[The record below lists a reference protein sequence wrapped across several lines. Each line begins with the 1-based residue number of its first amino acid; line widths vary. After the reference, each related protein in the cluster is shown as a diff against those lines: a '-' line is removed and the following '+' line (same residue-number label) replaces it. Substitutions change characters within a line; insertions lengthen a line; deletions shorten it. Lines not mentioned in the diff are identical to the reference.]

1 MLKKTITALATVFA
15 MSTHATEVPIT
26 GTVESRCTI
35 YTDAVGIYG
44 NPTPDVLST
53 ASADGGV
60 QPRIRYDVVNA
71 GYYSAVI
78 TTPTSFSTSPV
89 LDDTV
94 VWTGSVSVA
103 EVTDT
108 LQSAYDSS
116 KVVYDSTT
124 EIDLT
129 VAGTVWFNVSSTAT
143 YGVNKSLPGG
153 QYRAIVT
160 AECIA
165 N

>member
-1 MLKKTITALATVFA
+1 MLKKTTLAIAAVFA
-15 MSTHATEVPIT
+15 INTFAADVPIT
-26 GTVESRCTI
+26 GNVESKCTI
-35 YTDAVGIYG
+35 FTDTVGIYG

-53 ASADGGV
+53 SAADGGV

-71 GYYSAVI
+71 DYYKAVI
-78 TTPTSFSTSPV
+78 STPTQFSTSPT
-89 LDDTV
+89 LNDTV
-94 VWTGSVSVA
+94 AWTGSVSVA
-103 EVTDT
+103 EVTDP
-108 LQSAYDSS
+108 LQSGYDNS
-116 KVVYDSTT
+116 KVVYDNVT
-124 EIDLT
+124 EINLS

>member
-1 MLKKTITALATVFA
+1 MLKKTITVFATVFA

-44 NPTPDVLST
+44 NPSPSTLST

-71 GYYSAVI
+71 GYYKAVI
-78 TTPTSFSTSPV
+78 STPTEFSTSPV
-89 LDDTV
+89 LNDSV
-94 VWTGSVSVA
+94 AWTGSVSVA
-103 EVTDT
+103 EVTDP
-108 LQSAYDSS
+108 LQSAYDQN
-116 KVVYDSTT
+116 KVVYDNTT
-124 EIDLT
+124 EVDLT
-129 VAGTVWFNVSSTAT
+129 VAGTVWFKVDSTAT

-160 AECIA
+160 AQCIA

>member
-1 MLKKTITALATVFA
+1 MLKKTTLVIAAVFA
-15 MSTHATEVPIT
+15 MGASAAEVPIT
-26 GTVESRCTI
+26 GNVESKCTI
-35 YTDAVGIYG
+35 YTDTVGIYG

-53 ASADGGV
+53 AAADGGV

-71 GYYSAVI
+71 GYYKAVI
-78 TTPTSFSTSPV
+78 TTPTEFSTSPV
-89 LDDTV
+89 LNDTIA
-94 VWTGSVSVA
+94 WTGSVSVA
-103 EVTDT
+103 EVTDP
-108 LQSAYDSS
+108 LQSDYDTN
-116 KVVYDSTT
+116 KIVFNNTT

-129 VAGTVWFNVSSTAT
+129 VAGTVWFNVSSSAT

>member
-1 MLKKTITALATVFA
+1 MLKKTITAFATVFA
-15 MSTHATEVPIT
+15 MNSFGAEVPIT
-26 GTVESRCTI
+26 GNVESKCTI
-35 YTDAVGIYG
+35 YTDTVGIYG
-44 NPTPDVLST
+44 NPTADVLST
-53 ASADGGV
+53 APADGGV

-71 GYYSAVI
+71 GYYKAVI
-78 TTPTSFSTSPV
+78 TTPTEFSTSPV
-89 LDDTV
+89 LNDTV
-94 VWTGSVSVA
+94 AWTGVVSVA
-103 EVTDT
+103 EVTDPQ
-108 LQSAYDSS
+108 QSDYDTN
-116 KVVYDSTT
+116 KITFNNTT

-129 VAGTVWFNVSSTAT
+129 VAGTVWFKVDSTAT

>member
-1 MLKKTITALATVFA
+1 M
-15 MSTHATEVPIT
+15 
-26 GTVESRCTI
+26 
-35 YTDAVGIYG
+35 
-44 NPTPDVLST
+44 
-53 ASADGGV
+53 
-60 QPRIRYDVVNA
+60 
-71 GYYSAVI
+71 
-78 TTPTSFSTSPV
+78 

-129 VAGTVWFNVSSTAT
+129 VAGTVWFKVDSTAT

>member
-1 MLKKTITALATVFA
+1 MRTTHALVAVFA
-15 MSTHATEVPIT
+15 MGAYAADVPIT
-26 GTVESRCTI
+26 GNVESKCTI
-35 YTDAVGIYG
+35 FTDTVGIYG
-44 NPTPDVLST
+44 NPTADVLST
-53 ASADGGV
+53 TASDGGV
-60 QPRIRYDVVNA
+60 EPRIRYDVVNA

-78 TTPTSFSTSPV
+78 TTPTTFSTSPV
-89 LDDTV
+89 LYDTV
-94 VWTGSVSVA
+94 AWTGSVSVA

-108 LQSAYDSS
+108 LQSAYDQN
-116 KVVYDSTT
+116 KVVYDYTT

-129 VAGTVWFNVSSTAT
+129 VAGTVWFSVASTAT
-143 YGVNKSLPGG
+143 YGVNKALPGG

>member
-1 MLKKTITALATVFA
+1 MLKKTITVFATVFA
-15 MSTHATEVPIT
+15 MNSFAAEVPIT
-26 GTVESRCTI
+26 GNVESKCTI
-35 YTDAVGIYG
+35 YTDTVGIYG
-44 NPTPDVLST
+44 NPSPSTLST

-71 GYYSAVI
+71 GYYKAVI
-78 TTPTSFSTSPV
+78 STPTEFSTSPV
-89 LDDTV
+89 LNDSV
-94 VWTGSVSVA
+94 AWTGSVSVA
-103 EVTDT
+103 EVTDP
-108 LQSAYDSS
+108 LQSDYDTD
-116 KVVYDSTT
+116 KVEYDNVT

-129 VAGTVWFNVSSTAT
+129 VAGTVWFKVDSTAT

-160 AECIA
+160 AQCIA

>member
-1 MLKKTITALATVFA
+1 MLKRTTLAIAAVFA
-15 MSTHATEVPIT
+15 INTFAAEVPIT
-26 GTVESRCTI
+26 GNVESKCTI
-35 YTDAVGIYG
+35 YTDTVGIYG

-53 ASADGGV
+53 ATADGGV
-60 QPRIRYDVVNA
+60 QPRIRYDVVNPS
-71 GYYSAVI
+71 YYKAVI
-78 TTPTSFSTSPV
+78 STPTEFSTSPV
-89 LDDTV
+89 LNDTIA
-94 VWTGSVSVA
+94 WTGSVSVA
-103 EVTDT
+103 EVTDP
-108 LQSAYDSS
+108 LQSAYDQN
-116 KVVYDSTT
+116 KVVYDNTT
-124 EIDLT
+124 EVDLT